1 VTALV
6 AGLVYAQ
13 YMNHRT
19 ALIAV
24 ASVAAVGLAAAIAVA
39 LNLGI
44 LTAAD
49 SSPVG
54 RLTTATVARDAASPA
69 GSQAGT
75 PAPEATVKPRRQTQE
90 YVVRKAGMVRVA
102 FSDKAVRFV
111 DATSNDGWTWKLSQS
126 GDRKLTVTFARGS
139 DIYAF
144 VARVGVAGK
153 VTAEIDHAVKQIAS
167 SGGKVWTVAPAPVA
181 PPTAATST
189 PSAPAASGDHSGGDH
204 QDDEHADDDKHADD

>member
-1 VTALV
+1 
-6 AGLVYAQ
+6 
-13 YMNHRT
+13 MNHRT

-54 RLTTATVARDAASPA
+54 RLTTVTVARDAASPA
-69 GSQAGT
+69 AGSNTGT
-75 PAPEATVKPRRQTQE
+75 PAPAATLKPRRQTQE
-90 YVVRKAGMVRVA
+90 YVVRKAGKVRIA

-111 DATSNDGWTWKLSQS
+111 GATSHDGWTWKLSQS
-126 GDRKLTVTFARGS
+126 GDRKLTVTFAQGS

-144 VARVGVAGK
+144 VARVGAAGK
-153 VTAEIDHAVKQIAS
+153 VTAEIDHAVKQVAS
-167 SGGKVWTVAPAPVA
+167 SGGEVWTVAPAPVA
-181 PPTAATST
+181 SATPRPT
-189 PSAPAASGDHSGGDH
+189 PSASGDRSGDDH
-204 QDDEHADDDKHADD
+204 HDDDQHADD